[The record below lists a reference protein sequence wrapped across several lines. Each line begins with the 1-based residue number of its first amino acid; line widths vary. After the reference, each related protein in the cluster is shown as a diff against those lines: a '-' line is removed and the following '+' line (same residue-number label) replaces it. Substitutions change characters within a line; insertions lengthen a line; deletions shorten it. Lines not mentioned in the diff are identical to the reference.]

1 MANWCS
7 TTIGIKAETKDTE
20 AVAQLEVLR
29 TLAESVIHQKAV
41 NCDAVWLG
49 FLLQNQ
55 GVDPDGISS
64 RGSIQDVSE
73 IKTAGTLTYILV
85 DIEDAWSPH
94 LELWNKLLALPAFN
108 KLSYV
113 VKAEEGGCQ
122 VFVNTDVDG
131 DIFPERF
138 ILDYGA
144 KTLQSKDVE
153 YDYVYYKSLQDLLDA
168 CKKLFGAD
176 AVSLQ
181 DLFYKLT
188 AFANDHVDDVEFI
201 NVHPFQIA

>member
-7 TTIGIKAETKDTE
+7 TTLGIKAETKDAE

-41 NCDAVWLG
+41 NCDAGWIG

-55 GVDPDGISS
+55 GVDPSGISC
-64 RGSIQDVSE
+64 RGFIQDVSGIE
-73 IKTAGTLTYILV
+73 ITDALAYILIYV
-85 DIEDAWSPH
+85 EDAWRPH
-94 LELWNKLLALPAFN
+94 LGLWDKLLMLPAFN

-113 VKAEEGGCQ
+113 VKAEENGCE

-144 KTLQSKDVE
+144 KTLKSSDVE

-168 CKKLFGAD
+168 CKELFGVG
-176 AVSLQ
+176 AVSLK

-188 AFANDHVDDVEFI
+188 AFADANAGDVEFI
-201 NVHPFQIA
+201 NIHPFETA